1 MLAFVTA
8 SSDNTMIFWNLY
20 NYSPYRILTGHT
32 LGVYAITGQTMS
44 EFIISASND
53 FSVKVWK

>member
-32 LGVYAITGQTMS
+32 LGVYAISGQNMS

-53 FSVKVWK
+53 FSVKV